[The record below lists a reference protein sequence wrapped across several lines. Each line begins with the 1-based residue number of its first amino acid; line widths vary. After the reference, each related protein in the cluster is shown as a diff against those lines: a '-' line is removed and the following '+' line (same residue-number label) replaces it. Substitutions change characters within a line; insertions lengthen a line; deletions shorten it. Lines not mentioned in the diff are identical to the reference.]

1 VRNLEIDGVKVLG
14 SECMKTV
21 RVLDDIGI
29 RFAGTPGE
37 REAALWI
44 EQRLRALSLQN
55 VQLDEFSCLTFSYQD
70 CQLLISSA
78 KGWREI
84 RALPVAHSPSTSNE
98 GCKAPFVCLEKVPSQ
113 VQKCREAIAGRAVL
127 IVSSELFDWSRFQM
141 VMRGKPA
148 LVLVVDDRFPN
159 NRTVAVGLP
168 RHWIKVVSC
177 PMVNISHHSAWNLVR
192 EGCDSV
198 LLKLQTTVSSAVS
211 QNVIGE
217 IRGKGLSREVIIVSG
232 HHDSVINNTGADD
245 NATGVAS
252 VLELARVFS
261 KVARRPERT
270 IRFISFGAEEQLSE
284 GALHYVLSAPDRNKI
299 SFVLNTDAIG
309 GWLGKNV
316 MYWTG
321 PVAVRRFLR
330 DLNRKTG
337 FPAHLLGELSPFS
350 DHFPFNLAGIPS
362 VWCHRPTYQ
371 LARHYHHSS
380 LETPE
385 VISPEVLQS
394 TIEQQA
400 VLLER
405 LANAVPLPFQSRIPE
420 PQMKVIKNMAREWC
434 GMDCLPERT

>member
-1 VRNLEIDGVKVLG
+1 MSKLEIEENKVLG

-37 REAALWI
+37 KKAALWI
-44 EQRLRALSLQN
+44 EQRLGELGLQK
-55 VQLDEFSCLTFSYQD
+55 VHLDEFPCLAFSYQD
-70 CQLLISSA
+70 CQLRVSSG
-78 KGWREI
+78 KGSRKL
-84 RALPVAHSPSTSNE
+84 RALPVAHSPSTSDE
-98 GCKAPFVCLEKVPSQ
+98 GCRAPFVFLEKVPSQ
-113 VQKCREAIAGRAVL
+113 IQGCRECIAGKAVL
-127 IVSSELFDWSRFQM
+127 IFNSELFDWSRFQM
-141 VMRGKPA
+141 VMRSNPA

-168 RHWIKVVSC
+168 KSWVKVISC
-177 PMVNISHHSAWNLVR
+177 PMINISHHSAWNLVQ
-192 EGCDSV
+192 EGCRSV
-198 LLKLQTTVSSAVS
+198 FLKLQTTVSNSIS
-211 QNVIGE
+211 QNVMGE
-217 IRGKGLSREVIIVSG
+217 IKGKGLSREVIIVSG

-252 VLELARVFS
+252 VLELARVLS
-261 KVARRPERT
+261 MAPQPERT

-284 GALHYVLSAPDRNKI
+284 GALHYVLSEPDRKNI
-299 SFVLNTDAIG
+299 SFVLNTDSIG

-321 PVAVRRFLR
+321 PFAVRRFLR
-330 DLNRKTG
+330 NINQKTG
-337 FPAHLLGELSPFS
+337 FPAHLLEELSPFS

-362 VWCHRPTYQ
+362 VWYHRPTYQ

-394 TIEQQA
+394 TIGQQA
-400 VLLER
+400 VLLKH
-405 LANAVPLPFQSRIPE
+405 LANAVPLPFESRIPE
-420 PQMKVIKNMAREWC
+420 PQMRVIKDMAREWC
-434 GMDCLPERT
+434 GIDCLPERN